1 MGQRS
6 MAHQVGQSRL
16 NTWGGTGSEG
26 AMQGEFREYAG
37 CGLLQTTNLVISAF
51 MLEPKGRARAQSP

>member
-1 MGQRS
+1 
-6 MAHQVGQSRL
+6 
-16 NTWGGTGSEG
+16 
-26 AMQGEFREYAG
+26 MQGEFREYAG